1 MLMCMFEDVHVG
13 VFIHV
18 CACMS
23 VSITYAG
30 TYAGV
35 SHVMHECPICTMAN
49 VCIFMD
55 VCQYISA
62 CRCVCVGGGGG
73 MIVCVHVYIC
83 VHMQMRI
90 HVLTCVLPH
99 IFACLVFFTTA
110 GA

>member
-1 MLMCMFEDVHVG
+1 MCMFEDVHVG

-49 VCIFMD
+49 VCIFIY

-62 CRCVCVGGGGG
+62 CRCVCVGGGI
-73 MIVCVHVYIC
+73 IVCVNVYIC

>member
-49 VCIFMD
+49 VCIFMY

-62 CRCVCVGGGGG
+62 CRCVCVGGGG
-73 MIVCVHVYIC
+73 
-83 VHMQMRI
+83 
-90 HVLTCVLPH
+90 
-99 IFACLVFFTTA
+99 
-110 GA
+110 